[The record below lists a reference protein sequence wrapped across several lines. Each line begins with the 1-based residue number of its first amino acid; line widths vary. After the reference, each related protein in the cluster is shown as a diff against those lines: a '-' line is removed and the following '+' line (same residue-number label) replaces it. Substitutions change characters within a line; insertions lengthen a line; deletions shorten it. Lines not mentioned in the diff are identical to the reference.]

1 MSNKSKVKTGSI
13 HLLKVKVGGM
23 IIAFAKKGTYRRPL
37 DKASYRVRYV
47 PHPISDSPSAM
58 AWRLTVKKH
67 PLYVSEE
74 YLDRVSS
81 DYYEIV
87 PLLDDLSLKE

>member
-1 MSNKSKVKTGSI
+1 MSNKSKVKTDSI
-13 HLLKVKVGGM
+13 QLLKVKVGGM

-37 DKASYRVRYV
+37 DKASYRFRYV
-47 PHPISDSPSAM
+47 KHPISDSPSAR
-58 AWRLTVKKH
+58 ALRLTVKKH

-74 YLDRVSS
+74 YLNRLSP
-81 DYYEIV
+81 DYYEIM